1 MNIEKPIL
9 EIIEQGN
16 VEEGSLYYLPSIQLD
31 RKTYLAV
38 NKVLENLGGKWNRK
52 QKAHVFDSDISDRID
67 NVLLT
72 GSVVDPKKEFQF
84 FETPPELA
92 ERLVDIA
99 EIRSGESILEPS
111 AGRGV
116 IAKQIRK
123 QNPENFLCCVELNIE
138 NSEYLYKNN
147 FFQVFAD
154 GTGDG
159 NFLKITQKHDVI
171 IANPP
176 FAPRQAD
183 IDHVSH
189 MIDLAN
195 RIVISVMG
203 AGVKFRQNKK
213 TLAFWD
219 KIRQYDYEMID
230 LPSGTFKTSGTMV
243 NAIVLKVKKNE

>member
-1 MNIEKPIL
+1 MNIQKPIL

-16 VEEGSLYYLPSIQLD
+16 TEGNLYYLPGIQLD

-52 QKAHVFDSDISDRID
+52 QKAHIFESDISDRID

-72 GSVVDPKKEFQF
+72 GEVVDPKKEFQF
-84 FETPPELA
+84 FETPPGLA
-92 ERLVDIA
+92 KRLVDIA
-99 EIRSGESILEPS
+99 GILAGESILEPS

-116 IAKQIRK
+116 IVTEIGMQCVFNAAD
-123 QNPENFLCCVELNIE
+123 CVEPNPTNRQYLE
-138 NSEYLYKNN
+138 NRG
-147 FFQVFAD
+147 FDVV
-154 GTGDG
+154 G
-159 NFLKITQKHDVI
+159 NDFLKFDKKYDVI

-195 RIVISVMG
+195 RIVVSVMG
-203 AGVKFRQNKK
+203 AGVTFRQNKK
-213 TLAFWD
+213 TVEFWD
-219 KIRQYDYEMID
+219 KVKRYDYELID
-230 LPSGTFKTSGTMV
+230 LPAGTFKASGTMV
-243 NAIVLKVKKNE
+243 NTVILKIIK

>member
-1 MNIEKPIL
+1 MNITKPIL

-16 VEEGSLYYLPSIQLD
+16 TEENLYCLPSIQLD

-52 QKAHVFDSDISDRID
+52 QKAHIFESDISDRIN

-84 FETPPELA
+84 FETPSDLVR
-92 ERLVDIA
+92 RLINMA
-99 EIRSGESILEPS
+99 EIRPRENILEPS
-111 AGRGV
+111 AGKGV
-116 IAKQIRK
+116 IARYIRK
-123 QNPENFLCCVELNIE
+123 RYPENFLHCAELNQE
-138 NSEYLYKNN
+138 NRKYLYDQY
-147 FFQVFAD
+147 FHII
-154 GTGDG
+154 GDG
-159 NFLKITQKHDVI
+159 NFLEIDKKYDVI

-176 FAPRQAD
+176 FAPRQSD

-189 MIDLAN
+189 MIDLAQ
-195 RIVISVMG
+195 RIVVSVMG

-219 KIRQYDYEMID
+219 KVKQFDYELID
-230 LPSGTFKTSGTMV
+230 LPPGTFKASGTMV
-243 NAIVLKVKKNE
+243 NAVVLKVKKNE

>member
-52 QKAHVFDSDISDRID
+52 QKAHVFESDISDRID

-84 FETPPELA
+84 FETPYDIVC
-92 ERLVDIA
+92 RLVDLTNIQPK
-99 EIRSGESILEPS
+99 ESVLEPS
-111 AGRGV
+111 AGRGAMV
-116 IAKQIRK
+116 RDIDNGNRID
-123 QNPENFLCCVELNIE
+123 CVELNPT
-138 NSEYLYKNN
+138 NYK
-147 FFQVFAD
+147 
-154 GTGDG
+154 
-159 NFLKITQKHDVI
+159 FLKEQGFNVVGQDFLKTTKKYDVI

-189 MIDLAN
+189 MIALAN
-195 RIVISVMG
+195 RVVVSVMG
-203 AGVKFRQNKK
+203 AGVKFRQNEK

-219 KIRQYDYEMID
+219 KVKQYDYEMID
-230 LPSGTFKTSGTMV
+230 LPQGAFKSSGTMV
-243 NAIVLKVKKNE
+243 NAVVLKVVK